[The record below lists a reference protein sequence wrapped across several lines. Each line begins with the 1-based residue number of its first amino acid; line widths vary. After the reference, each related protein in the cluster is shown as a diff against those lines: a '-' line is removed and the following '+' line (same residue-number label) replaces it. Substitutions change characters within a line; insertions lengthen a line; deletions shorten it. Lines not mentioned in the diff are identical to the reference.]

1 MGKLRGR
8 ENSNMDG
15 IKHLPVFLQNELSEI
30 PLVWVDEGDG
40 GKLKAEPRGKTKG
53 HLSSGNACWSHTEAH
68 LTPTRVAMMKNTGN
82 NKCC

>member
-8 ENSNMDG
+8 ENSNKDG
-15 IKHLPVFLQNELSEI
+15 IKHLPVFLQNELSGF

-40 GKLKAEPRGKTKG
+40 GKLKAEPERKTKG
-53 HLSSGNACWSHTEAH
+53 RLSSGNTSWSHTETH

-82 NKCC
+82 NRCC